1 MNLIGKIFTILIF
14 VMCLVFMSF
23 AVMVYDTHKNWRLE
37 VDNPKATPEHPE
49 GLTQLLTKEKTVN
62 EKLKQENK
70 EVNDELVAKKKELER
85 TIGKLETQKS
95 DLEKTQAKDEADLRG
110 ALQAQTASAEA
121 MKKTEVDAANIRSQN
136 EALQASLE
144 KAKADRDENFKRVV
158 DLTDKLHGIENEKNQ
173 LSQRMSELSAELVN
187 ARKALKW
194 FGINEKSD
202 YRAAQPPHPLEG
214 AIQAVTADNLVEINL
229 GSDDGLMKGHKLE
242 VVRSGGVY
250 VGRIEVV
257 STMPD
262 RAVCRVIP
270 EMLKSPMQRGDRV
283 HDKLD

>member
-1 MNLIGKIFTILIF
+1 M
-14 VMCLVFMSF
+14 
-23 AVMVYDTHKNWRLE
+23 D
-37 VDNPKATPEHPE
+37 
-49 GLTQLLTKEKTVN
+49 
-62 EKLKQENK
+62 
-70 EVNDELVAKKKELER
+70 
-85 TIGKLETQKS
+85 
-95 DLEKTQAKDEADLRG
+95 
-110 ALQAQTASAEA
+110 AS
-121 MKKTEVDAANIRSQN
+121 NIRCQN

-158 DLTDKLHGIENEKNQ
+158 DLTDKLHGTENEKNQ
-173 LSQRMSELSAELVN
+173 LSQRMTELSAELVN

-202 YRAAQPPHPLEG
+202 YQAAQPPHPLEG